1 MEPFEIAISDEVLED
16 LRRRLQHAR
25 WPDEMPGTGWEYGSN
40 LDYVKELV
48 EYWRTDF
55 DWRAQE
61 KKLNAFNHFKTDV
74 DGLSIHFIKENGTGP
89 NPMPLVI
96 THGWP
101 STFFEM
107 TKIIPLL
114 ADPGSHGGD
123 PADSFD
129 VVAPSL
135 PGFGFSQASQEP
147 GMQVQKVADLWAK
160 MMTENL
166 GYPKFAAQGGDI
178 GAGVTSRLGYAHS
191 DKMIGVHLTSIT
203 RPTPYLGPGSRP
215 LTDAEQAHSGPAR
228 ALVQPSEGGYNH
240 LQGTKPQTLSY
251 GLNDS
256 PAGRS
261 GGLDRREVAHLE
273 RLQRRRGE
281 HVHERRVADHGDHL
295 LGDADHRLVGADV
308 QGEPEFS
315 VGDGAGRKGADAGW
329 DGDVPA
335 GDRQAATGMGRA
347 VLGCPPVDADAP
359 GRPLCRAGGTGVA
372 GPRGAGVLQTIPQ
385 LAGRVSPSQRT
396 GANNHSPLF
405 SLRRSAVQELQYL
418 GVDLFGSFL
427 VHEVAGAGDDDLLQA
442 AGEVGIH
449 P

>member
-1 MEPFEIAISDEVLED
+1 MQPFEIDVSDAVLDD
-16 LRRRLQHAR
+16 LRQRLGQTR
-25 WPDEMPGTGWEYGSN
+25 WPDEMPGVGWEYGSN
-40 LDYVKELV
+40 LDYIKELC
-48 EYWRTDF
+48 EYWRTGF

-61 KKLNAFNHFKTDV
+61 RKLNAFKHYKSEV
-74 DGLSIHFIKENGTGP
+74 DGLSIHFMLEKGAGP

-160 MMTENL
+160 LMTENL

-203 RPTPYLGPGSRP
+203 RPVPYLGPGSRP
-215 LTDAEQAHSGPAR
+215 LTEAEQAHSDQR
-228 ALVQPSEGGYNH
+228 ESWQQSEGGYSH
-240 LQGTKPQTLSY
+240 IQGTKPQTLSY

-256 PAGRS
+256 PAGLAAWIVEKYRTWSDLTLEDGSRGDIESRYTKDELLTTVTIYWVTQTIGSSVRMYKENQSSLWEMEQDEKVPTPAGMAMFPQEIAKPPREWAERS
-261 GGLDRREVAHLE
+261 YDVRRWTQMPRGGHFAALE
-273 RLQRRRGE
+273 
-281 HVHERRVADHGDHL
+281 
-295 LGDADHRLVGADV
+295 
-308 QGEPEFS
+308 EPE
-315 VGDGAGRKGADAGW
+315 
-329 DGDVPA
+329 
-335 GDRQAATGMGRA
+335 
-347 VLGCPPVDADAP
+347 L
-359 GRPLCRAGGTGVA
+359 
-372 GPRGAGVLQTIPQ
+372 
-385 LAGRVSPSQRT
+385 LA
-396 GANNHSPLF
+396 
-405 SLRRSAVQELQYL
+405 
-418 GVDLFGSFL
+418 
-427 VHEVAGAGDDDLLQA
+427 HEVR
-442 AGEVGIH
+442 EFFR
-449 P
+449 PFRS

>member
-1 MEPFEIAISDEVLED
+1 MEPFEIAISDAVLDD
-16 LRRRLQHAR
+16 LRQRLSLTR
-25 WPDEMPGTGWEYGSN
+25 WPDEMPGVGWDYGSN
-40 LDYVKELV
+40 LDYIKELC
-48 EYWRTDF
+48 EYWRTGF

-61 KKLNAFNHFKTDV
+61 QKLNAFNHYKSEV
-74 DGLSIHFIKENGTGP
+74 DGLSIHFIKEEGTGP

-114 ADPGSHGGD
+114 ADPGGHGGD

-160 MMTENL
+160 LMTENL

-215 LTDAEQAHSGPAR
+215 LTEAEQAHSDQR
-228 ALVQPSEGGYNH
+228 ERWQQSEGGYSH
-240 LQGTKPQTLSY
+240 IQGTKPQTLSY

-256 PAGRS
+256 PAGLAAWIVEKYRTWSDLTLEDGSRGDVESAYTKDELLTTVTIYWVTQTIGSSVRMYKENQSTLWEMAEGEKVPTPAGMAMFPQEIAKPPREWAERS
-261 GGLDRREVAHLE
+261 YDVRRWEQMPRGGHFAALE
-273 RLQRRRGE
+273 
-281 HVHERRVADHGDHL
+281 
-295 LGDADHRLVGADV
+295 
-308 QGEPEFS
+308 EPE
-315 VGDGAGRKGADAGW
+315 
-329 DGDVPA
+329 
-335 GDRQAATGMGRA
+335 
-347 VLGCPPVDADAP
+347 L
-359 GRPLCRAGGTGVA
+359 
-372 GPRGAGVLQTIPQ
+372 
-385 LAGRVSPSQRT
+385 LA
-396 GANNHSPLF
+396 
-405 SLRRSAVQELQYL
+405 
-418 GVDLFGSFL
+418 
-427 VHEVAGAGDDDLLQA
+427 HEVREFFRTFRG
-442 AGEVGIH
+442 
-449 P
+449 